1 MIGGWGCVAL
11 SDFGIRPMPRCDKL
25 AQEGGYFLY
34 FLYIKKRD

>member
-1 MIGGWGCVAL
+1 MIGGLCCVAL